1 METSIYNTNAVSN
14 ELSFDKLNLQ
24 LGLKTKFLD
33 SMIYNKSGNWVW
45 AKDKGLVMSVN
56 C

>member
-24 LGLKTKFLD
+24 LGLKFLHN
-33 SMIYNKSGNWVW
+33 MIYNKSGNWVW
-45 AKDKGLVMSVN
+45 TKDKGLVMSVN